1 MLTLLFEGG
10 LVTMLFILA
19 TGLVGL
25 GAAFYFALRAQRQ
38 TFGFVKLMA
47 LTTLF
52 GTLAASCADEG
63 ATLHAASRVLEKDP
77 NDLHTALL
85 YVVQGTGESTSPGIL
100 GFAFLALICLLA
112 AVGKRR
118 LDARTTAQ

>member
-1 MLTLLFEGG
+1 MLDGG
-10 LVTMLFILA
+10 LVTMTFILL

-25 GAAFYFALRAQRQ
+25 GAAFHFALRAQRQ

-47 LTTLF
+47 LATLF

-63 ATLHAASRVLEKDP
+63 TTLHAASRVLGKDP
-77 NDLHTALL
+77 NDVQTALQF
-85 YVVQGTGESTSPGIL
+85 VVEGTAESTSPGIL
-100 GFAFLALICLLA
+100 GFAFLAVIFLLA

-118 LDARTTAQ
+118 LDARSTVA